1 MATKFFSQFNVF
13 FAHST
18 QFNHLLTKSLEPWQL
33 VTVTVTVTV
42 TVIFVMTHLEL
53 LVFLTTRFP

>member
-13 FAHST
+13 FAHSN

-33 VTVTVTVTV
+33 VTVTVTV